1 MRPVIADLIIAVLIV
16 SAIAGTI
23 LFDNKG
29 TYDKSLVNIN
39 PQTKTTNGQSLAQ
52 EEAPPTE
59 LSAILNETVVKN
71 NLVLVTIPP
80 ETPVYNVQYDSLWIN
95 GSVTNIGQA
104 SAVNAGLH
112 VEAYA
117 EDGSLEI
124 NMIVPLANAVYG
136 TDSHTISFISNFA
149 DYSLTLNGIVI
160 GDYAP
165 SGSLPLGHTGSL
177 IFGSL
182 DPGQTVS
189 ITLAIYHEGTVSNW
203 TVTPVWTNPP

>member
-29 TYDKSLVNIN
+29 TYDKSLININ
-39 PQTKTTNGQSLAQ
+39 PQTTTSNDQSVAQ
-52 EEAPPTE
+52 EATPPTE

-80 ETPVYNVQYDSLWIN
+80 ETPVYNIQYDSLWIN
-95 GSVTNIGQA
+95 GSVTNEGQT
-104 SAVNAGLH
+104 SAINAGLH

-117 EDGSLEI
+117 ADGSIKI
-124 NMIVPLANAVYG
+124 NMTIPIANAVYG
-136 TDSHTISFISNFA
+136 TDSQTIAFISHFP
-149 DYSLTLNGIVI
+149 DYALTLNGIVI

-165 SGSLPLGHTGSL
+165 SGSLPLGHTGSPEL
-177 IFGSL
+177 GSL
-182 DPGQTVS
+182 DSGQTVS
-189 ITLAIYHEGTVSNW
+189 VTLAIYHEGTVSNW
-203 TVTPVWTNPP
+203 TVTPVWTNTQ

>member
-1 MRPVIADLIIAVLIV
+1 VLIV

-23 LFDNKG
+23 FIENKG

-39 PQTKTTNGQSLAQ
+39 PQTTTPNGQSLAQ
-52 EEAPPTE
+52 EETPPTE
-59 LSAILNETVVKN
+59 LSAILNETVAKN

-95 GSVTNIGQA
+95 GSVTNIGQT
-104 SAVNAGLH
+104 SAVNVGLH

-136 TDSHTISFISNFA
+136 TDSQTIAFISNFA

-160 GDYAP
+160 SDYAP
-165 SGSLPLGHTGSL
+165 SGSLPLGHAGSPKL
-177 IFGSL
+177 GSL

-189 ITLAIYHEGTVSNW
+189 VTLSIYHEGTVSNW
-203 TVTPVWTNPP
+203 TVTPVWTNTP